1 MRNFLKF
8 ILKHHFTFLFILLE
22 LIAFILIVT
31 YNQNQRAVYLS
42 SSSKMAGGLF
52 SGINNV
58 ELYFSLK
65 EVNNELSKENAY
77 LRSQM
82 PTSFKQSKDY
92 FSLVGDSSSVHQ
104 YKYRACKVVNNSVRK
119 HFNYITLNKGRLD
132 GIRPDMGVL
141 CNRGVVGI
149 VIKCTDN
156 YSTALSLLNPR
167 LKISAK
173 LKESDFFG
181 SVSWDNKSK
190 QYVIL
195 DEIPEHAFVNLGD
208 QVITSGYSST
218 FPEGILIGTVDEV
231 LHPEGESFY
240 KIKVK
245 LSVDFARLN
254 YVEVV
259 EIFFRNNKNNWRRRV
274 KDD

>member
-1 MRNFLKF
+1 MRNFLRF
-8 ILKHHFTFLFILLE
+8 ILKHHFTFLFILFE
-22 LIAFILIVT
+22 FVAFILIVS
-31 YNQNQRAVYLS
+31 YNQNQRAIYLS
-42 SSSKMAGGLF
+42 SSSRMAGGLF
-52 SGINNV
+52 ESVNNV
-58 ELYFSLK
+58 ELYFALK
-65 EVNNELSKENAY
+65 EVNRELSNENAY

-92 FSLVGDSSSVHQ
+92 FSLVGDSASVHQ
-104 YKYRACKVVNNSVRK
+104 YKYRAAKVVNNSVRK
-119 HFNYITLNKGRLD
+119 HFNYITLNKGSKD
-132 GIRPDMGVL
+132 GIKPDMGVL

-156 YSTALSLLNPR
+156 FSTALSMLNPR

-173 LKESDFFG
+173 LKGSDFFG
-181 SVSWDNKSK
+181 SVSWDARST

-218 FPEGILIGTVDEV
+218 FPEGILIGMVDEIN
-231 LHPEGESFY
+231 HPEGESFY

-245 LSVDFARLN
+245 LSPDFSQLS

-259 EIFFRNNKNNWRRRV
+259 ENIFQEQQLQLEEESKQ
-274 KDD
+274 

>member
-22 LIAFILIVT
+22 LIAFVLIVT
-31 YNQNQRAVYLS
+31 YNQNQRAIYLS

-52 SGINNV
+52 KRMDNV
-58 ELYFSLK
+58 EMYFSLK
-65 EVNNELSKENAY
+65 EVNEELSKENAY

-82 PTSFKQSKDY
+82 LTSFKQSKDY
-92 FSLVGDSSSVHQ
+92 FSLVGDSTTVHQ
-104 YKYRACKVVNNSVRK
+104 YKYRSCRVVNNSVRK
-119 HFNYITLNKGRLD
+119 HFNYITLNKGTVD
-132 GIRPDMGVL
+132 GIKPDMGVL

-149 VIKCTDN
+149 VIKCN
-156 YSTALSLLNPR
+156 ENFSTALSLLNPR

-173 LKESDFFG
+173 LKKSEFFG
-181 SVSWDNKSK
+181 SISWDNKST

-218 FPEGILIGTVDEV
+218 FPEGILIGTVDEID
-231 LHPEGESFY
+231 HPEGESFY

-245 LSVDFARLN
+245 LSTDFAKLS

-259 EIFFRNNKNNWRRRV
+259 ENIFQEQQKQLEEES
-274 KDD
+274 KL

>member
-1 MRNFLKF
+1 MRNFLRF
-8 ILKHHFTFLFILLE
+8 ILRHHFTFLFILLE
-22 LIAFILIVT
+22 FIAFILIVS
-31 YNQNQRAVYLS
+31 YNQNQRAIYLS

-52 SGINNV
+52 QSINNI
-58 ELYFSLK
+58 EQYLALK
-65 EVNNELSKENAY
+65 DVNTELSNENAF

-92 FSLVGDSSSVHQ
+92 FSLVGDSSTTHQ
-104 YKYRACKVVNNSVRK
+104 YKYRACKVVNNSIRK
-119 HFNYITLNKGRLD
+119 HFNYITLNKGYKD
-132 GIRPDMGVL
+132 GIKPDMGVL
-141 CNRGVVGI
+141 CNRGIVGI

-156 YSTALSLLNPR
+156 FSTALSVLNPR

-181 SVSWDNKSK
+181 SVSWDAKS
-190 QYVIL
+190 ILFATL
-195 DEIPEHAFVNLGD
+195 DEIPEHANVNLGD

-231 LHPEGESFY
+231 IHPSGESFF

-245 LSVDFARLN
+245 LSADFSKLS

-259 EIFFRNNKNNWRRRV
+259 ENIFQEQQNQLEEESKL
-274 KDD
+274 